1 MSYVYLYLKFAE
13 IRTLR
18 VFSAYIEVVTY
29 SLSNMKYFLFEVK
42 EDKM

>member
-18 VFSAYIEVVTY
+18 VSAYIEVVTY